1 MATAALALQE
11 DYWDNFEL
19 LEDDIEFI
27 YNHLL
32 ELETPLTTEE
42 LIVTLVDDRITREK
56 AAIEKRRTSGGDL
69 YKPKGTYKE
78 DQTLVFPAL
87 NWQRGKVVGVR
98 DGHNP
103 ETGKFNV
110 IRVELDDGDE
120 REFAAKLKDHR
131 LNDPPAIA
139 QDDPSLNR
147 ENILENYN
155 DLITGRLEEDLTTNP
170 DFVRIAGR
178 WFPRALLVDIN
189 MGHMNITEAVLDMN
203 GGGPLPTSDLLEQI
217 ELETSLNP
225 KLLEFSLDLALQ
237 EDERFD
243 EVGPAGDVL
252 WYLKRLEPADVQE
265 TPLYLRYDE
274 IDYDRDVLTEQ
285 MLALELDIDDELSP
299 ISRDF
304 SYMEVVEVCL
314 TFPHL
319 HSGTLPLSARV
330 DHLFPTSYEAPRIR
344 FQVVD
349 GDSGEKFAA
358 WVVRKNRYVYGLK
371 DWYEKHGLLP
381 GSIILVSRGEN
392 PGEVVVSTNSRRSS
406 REWIKTVLVG
416 SDGGV
421 VYALLKQVVPGQVD
435 DRMGIAIPDPDALDG
450 VWNIKRRD
458 QAPFEEVVVN
468 NVRELAKLNPQSHV
482 HASEL
487 YAAVN
492 VVRRCPPG
500 PIMALLASRPW
511 FAHVGDL
518 HYRLSEQEI

>member
-32 ELETPLTTEE
+32 ELETPLTSEE
-42 LIVTLVDDRITREK
+42 LIVALVDDRVKREK
-56 AAIEKRRTSGGDL
+56 SAIEKRRTSGGDL

-98 DGHNP
+98 QGDNP
-103 ETGKFNV
+103 EMGKFNV

-120 REFAAKLKDHR
+120 REFAAKLKEHT
-131 LNDPPAIA
+131 LNDPPKIA

-147 ENILENYN
+147 ENVLLNYT
-155 DLITGRLEEDLTTNP
+155 DLITVRLEEDLTTNP
-170 DFVRIAGR
+170 DFVRIAGK
-178 WFPRALLVDIN
+178 WFPRALLIDIN
-189 MGHMNITEAVLDMN
+189 VGHKNITEAVLDMN
-203 GGGPLPTSDLLEQI
+203 SGGPLPTSDLLEQI

-252 WYLKRLEPADVQE
+252 WFLKRLEPADVQE
-265 TPLYLRYDE
+265 TPRYLRYDE
-274 IDYDRDVLTEQ
+274 IDFDREVLTEQ

-299 ISRDF
+299 ISRDY
-304 SYMEVVEVCL
+304 SHMDSVDVCL
-314 TFPHL
+314 IFPHL

-330 DHLFPTSYEAPRIR
+330 DHLFPTAYEAPRIR
-344 FQVVD
+344 LQIVD
-349 GDSGEKFAA
+349 GDSGEKFPA
-358 WVVRKNRYVYGLK
+358 WVVRKHRYVYGLK
-371 DWYEKHGLLP
+371 DWYETHGLIP
-381 GSIILVSRGEN
+381 GSIIQVSRGEN
-392 PGEVVVSTNSRRSS
+392 PGEVIVNTNSRRSS
-406 REWIKTVLVG
+406 RDWIKTVLVG

-421 VYALLKQVVPGQVD
+421 VYALLKQLVSGQVD
-435 DRMGIAIPDPDALDG
+435 DRMGIAIPDPDALDE
-450 VWNIKRRD
+450 VWKIKRRD
-458 QAPFEEVVVN
+458 QPPFEEVVVN

-500 PIMALLASRPW
+500 PILALLASRPW
-511 FAHVGDL
+511 FTHVGDL
-518 HYRLSEQEI
+518 HYRLSEEEI